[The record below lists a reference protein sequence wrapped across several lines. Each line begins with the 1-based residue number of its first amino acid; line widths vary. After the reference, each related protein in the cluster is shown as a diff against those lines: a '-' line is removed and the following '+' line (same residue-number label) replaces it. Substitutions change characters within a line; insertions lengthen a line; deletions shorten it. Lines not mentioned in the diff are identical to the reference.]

1 MLAADVFQANV
12 VLVKCWNFL
21 LQVSAEQAHEKVH
34 FAPRTLLPIFFRESV
49 KREGGNF
56 DAGGRF
62 HRGAHRGHT
71 GAVTGHARQ
80 MTATSPAPV
89 AIHNNGDVSGKP
101 FGIKPQVN
109 FRLLV
114 VESGG
119 NSCLQA

>member
-1 MLAADVFQANV
+1 LIKVAAMDV
-12 VLVKCWNFL
+12 LWKDHL
-21 LQVSAEQAHEKVH
+21 
-34 FAPRTLLPIFFRESV
+34 APRTLLSIFIRECV
-49 KREGGNF
+49 KREGGKF

-71 GAVTGHARQ
+71 GAVTGHSRQ